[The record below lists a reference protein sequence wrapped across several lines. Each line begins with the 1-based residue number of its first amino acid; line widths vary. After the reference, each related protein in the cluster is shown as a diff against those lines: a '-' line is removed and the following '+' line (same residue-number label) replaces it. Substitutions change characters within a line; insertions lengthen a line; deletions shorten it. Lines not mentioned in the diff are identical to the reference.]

1 MESQRRTWMMALACV
16 AVLATAM
23 PRAQF
28 STVPPDDVSALG
40 RRVDEARAALA
51 TARATSGVDASE
63 LSRLDT
69 ELTDLDEEIVYL
81 RVKARR
87 GERVSDKDRRDVAT
101 RLTRVEERL
110 AGAVASTGSGTEIP
124 VGTEMDVRLQ
134 TPLSSKDAKVEQRV
148 DATTVVPLTRQGRTL
163 VPAGAAVRGHVA
175 AVEPATRLDR
185 RGRLVITF
193 TRLTAN
199 GDTHDVTLS
208 ITQALESD
216 GIKGEAGRIGV
227 GAGVGAVL
235 GGILNGVKGAIA
247 GILIGGGGAVL
258 ATEGTDVELPV
269 GTILR
274 VRFDAPLEL
283 GR

>member
-87 GERVSDKDRRDVAT
+87 GERVSDNDRRDVAT